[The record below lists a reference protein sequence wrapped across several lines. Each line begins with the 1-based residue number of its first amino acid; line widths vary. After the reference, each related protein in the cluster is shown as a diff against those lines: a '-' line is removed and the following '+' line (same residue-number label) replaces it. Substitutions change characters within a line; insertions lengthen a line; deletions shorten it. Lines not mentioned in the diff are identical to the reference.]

1 MTFWYDLY
9 TFENFI
15 LCEEI
20 FYMKLRLLC
29 GFYVSFIVFINVHFF
44 FGNQPP
50 VLQFITHPKNFPL
63 CLTFQPSKHWNV
75 VATYSKM
82 TRRRTDV
89 NRINKSLPYRATLPN
104 VFFFVISKLCLYLYT
119 FTANTWHQIK
129 SYATRWQCSCNVTW
143 LLWNQFIE
151 LKKLFSL

>member
-1 MTFWYDLY
+1 MTSVTKQHVTSQSLLAFRYKTMTFWYDLY

-104 VFFFVISKLCLYLYT
+104 VFFFIRDFEVVFIFTYIYSKHMT
-119 FTANTWHQIK
+119 SDKII
-129 SYATRWQCSCNVTW
+129 CN
-143 LLWNQFIE
+143 
-151 LKKLFSL
+151 